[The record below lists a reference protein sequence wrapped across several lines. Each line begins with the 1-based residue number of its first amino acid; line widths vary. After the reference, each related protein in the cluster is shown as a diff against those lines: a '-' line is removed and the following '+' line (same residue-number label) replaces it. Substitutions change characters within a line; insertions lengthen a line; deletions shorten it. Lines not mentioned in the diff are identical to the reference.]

1 MSKRSKK
8 NNNGIN
14 KGKLLLVLIGIA
26 LIIFAVV
33 KINKEKQNK
42 CDICDDNT
50 ANISSETKN
59 NNSSDKTAPEIKFQK
74 ERIVLAVGNK
84 YVDEVAIATDDVDGD
99 ISDKIKVSGNIDY
112 DTPGKYEMK
121 YEVEDAAGNKTEK
134 TRTYIVREKASNGI
148 PVLMYHFFYDEEG
161 DWIRDNNWLSTEKF
175 EEELKYLTENE
186 FYYPSW
192 VELEK
197 YIDGEIEL
205 PEKSV
210 ILTMDDGDDSFFE
223 LAIPLLQ
230 KYKVNATSFVVTDW
244 YGWKTQSQSYD
255 YIDYETHSHEMHE
268 AGSDGKGRI
277 MTWSHDKIVQDI
289 ETSRSYLKGG
299 TSVFCYPFGHWN
311 QNAMDALKDC
321 GIKLAF
327 TTQGGRVKKGASK
340 LELPRVRISKNTG
353 INYFKDCVN

>member
-1 MSKRSKK
+1 MSRRKQKK
-8 NNNGIN
+8 SSNKTLLFILAIIVVVIAIIIGNKMGGKNEVANNNATN
-14 KGKLLLVLIGIA
+14 EAKA
-26 LIIFAVV
+26 S
-33 KINKEKQNK
+33 QNK
-42 CDICDDNT
+42 SGDT
-50 ANISSETKN
+50 
-59 NNSSDKTAPEIKFQK
+59 TAPEIKFQK

-84 YVDEVAIATDDVDGD
+84 YADEDAIATDDVDGD

-244 YGWKTQSQSYD
+244 YGWKTKDQAYD
-255 YIDYETHSHEMHE
+255 YVDYETHSHEMHE